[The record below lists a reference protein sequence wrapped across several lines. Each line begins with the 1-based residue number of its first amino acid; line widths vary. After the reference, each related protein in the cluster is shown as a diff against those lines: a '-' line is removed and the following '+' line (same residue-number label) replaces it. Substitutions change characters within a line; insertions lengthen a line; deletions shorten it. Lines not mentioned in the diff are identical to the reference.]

1 MDISITRADLD
12 DPALADFL
20 VAHLR
25 DMEPTAPP
33 GSRHALD
40 LAALRAPGV
49 RLWTLHRDGE
59 LVGTVALSAVEPDHE
74 EVKSM
79 RVAPAARGLGIGR
92 VLLRHVLDDALAR
105 GVERVSLETGS
116 QEFFAP
122 ARALYSAHGFV
133 PCAPFGGYRDD
144 PNSVYLSWIP
154 ARMSP

>member
-20 VAHLR
+20 LAHLR

-33 GSRHALD
+33 ESRHALD

-59 LVGTVALSAVEPDHE
+59 LAGTVALAAVEPDHE
-74 EVKSM
+74 ELKSM
-79 RVAPAARGLGIGR
+79 RVAPSARGLGIGHL
-92 VLLRHVLDDALAR
+92 LLRHVLDDARAR

-122 ARALYSAHGFV
+122 ARALYIAHGFAV
-133 PCAPFGGYRDD
+133 CPPFGGYIAD
-144 PNSVYLSWIP
+144 PNSVFLT
-154 ARMSP
+154 RMTAEM